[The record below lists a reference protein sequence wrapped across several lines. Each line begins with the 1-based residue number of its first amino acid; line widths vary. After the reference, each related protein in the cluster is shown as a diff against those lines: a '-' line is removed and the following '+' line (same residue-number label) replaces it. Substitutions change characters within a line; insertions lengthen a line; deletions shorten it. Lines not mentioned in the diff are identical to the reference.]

1 MGLKLT
7 SKDNLSMQ
15 ILRRIADN
23 PGINMSQLFSI
34 VHPELSF
41 TAKKNRLSLLERE
54 GLIERRHGIRGNSWA
69 FYITA
74 GGEEVL
80 GVLYHLR

>member
-7 SKDNLSMQ
+7 KDNLSMQ
-15 ILRRIADN
+15 ILRCIADN
-23 PGINMSQLFSI
+23 PGINISQLSSI
-34 VHPELSF
+34 VCPELSV

-54 GLIERRHGIRGNSWA
+54 GLIERIHGIRGNSWA

-74 GGEEVL
+74 GGEAVL

>member
-7 SKDNLSMQ
+7 LKDNLSMQ
-15 ILRRIADN
+15 ILKSIAEN
-23 PGINMSQLFSI
+23 PGINIAKISTL
-34 VHPELSF
+34 VHPEMSL

-69 FYITA
+69 FYVTA
-74 GGEEVL
+74 GGEQL
-80 GVLYHLR
+80 LK

>member
-15 ILRRIADN
+15 ILRNIADN